1 MNIRRSAALVLVA
14 LAVGVGSVTPA
25 AAANAVSGV
34 GTGKCDRIGSYSKTT
49 PQVVWC
55 RVFDMGQPV
64 PDGWLAYSFPNV
76 PESYQDVAHSAMS
89 AQGRQGTYG
98 ILNPGSDDEQFA
110 QLWGP
115 VGTADGSQI
124 PHYPG
129 CLEVVGREGDPPC
142 ETLEDRIWNP
152 YLDRFFQFDYSAS
165 SFPALSEFA
174 SHTDERAVYYDT
186 SETVSPHLRI
196 IAHMWPRVDAGG
208 NGTLD

>member
-1 MNIRRSAALVLVA
+1 MKIRRSAALLLVA
-14 LAVGVGSVTPA
+14 LAVGVGSATPA
-25 AAANAVSGV
+25 AANAASDMGAV
-34 GTGKCDRIGSYSKTT
+34 KCGSFAGPKRTLT
-49 PQVVWC
+49 ERVWC
-55 RVFDMGQPV
+55 SVFYLGQPA

-76 PESYQDVAHSAMS
+76 AESYQNVARYAMS

-98 ILNPGSDDEQFA
+98 VLNPGSDDEQFA

-152 YLDRFFQFDYSAS
+152 YLDRYFQFDYSAS

-174 SHTDERAVYYDT
+174 SHTDGRAVYYDT
-186 SETVSPHLRI
+186 SESVSPHLRI
-196 IAHMWPRVDAGG
+196 IAHMWPRIDAGG
-208 NGTLD
+208 DGTLH